1 MSAPR
6 SDSKIALLDGDSWV
20 YRCAAAAEK
29 TYYLVEHDS
38 PEVPAHSWR
47 MKFDSYKEAKDHIKE
62 AESFSWPSVLWSRKE
77 VEPVENCLQMVKSSL
92 ENTLNVLGTSDY
104 RLYIS
109 GRGNFRSELFPD
121 YKANRETVAKPKY
134 YRDVR
139 DYLVRNW
146 GAVVVNGMEADDAIG
161 IDATELGQRSIVV
174 GVDKDL
180 NQIPGNHYD
189 WVLGEQY
196 TVSAK
201 QGMTFFY
208 EQLLSGDPTD
218 NIKGL
223 DGIGPV
229 RAKKALLDAR
239 SPREMA
245 QLAYDL
251 YAEQLGHAP
260 DATLDLNATLLWI
273 KRKKSDSHPL
283 WRHLGRERT

>member
-29 TYYLVEHDS
+29 TYYLVTLSGISDS
-38 PEVPAHSWR
+38 GPFAHGNLYDNYR
-47 MKFDSYKEAKDHIKE
+47 DAKKEADNIDCTI
-62 AESFSWPSVLWSRKE
+62 WSRKE
-77 VEPVENCLQMVKSSL
+77 IEPLENCLQMVKSSL
-92 ENTLNVLGTSDY
+92 ENTLNVLGISDY

-139 DYLVRNW
+139 EYLVRNW

-229 RAKKALLDAR
+229 RAKKALFDAR